1 MNSTRREKRRNATLD
16 DIKATAWKQV
26 AELGAASL
34 SLRAIAREM
43 EITAPALY
51 RYYKDRDALVT
62 ALLIDAFDSFSNA
75 LEVARDTHEAD
86 DHVARFRAICRA
98 YFEWAAADPQK
109 YLFLFGTPIP
119 GYQFSPAVGPS
130 AQRSFLILQGV
141 IGGAYVAG
149 KITGDLTALRM
160 PPSLKSQYQT
170 LQRMGLPYV
179 PVVTHLALA
188 MWSMMHGM
196 TSLFIYGYFMG
207 FLGQQVEPFVDLEIE
222 KMIRILGL
230 TS

>member
-1 MNSTRREKRRNATLD
+1 MNSVRREKRRKATLD

-62 ALLIDAFDSFSNA
+62 ALLIDAFDSFTNA
-75 LEVARDTHEAD
+75 LEAARDACEAN
-86 DHVARFRAICRA
+86 DHTGRFRAICKA
-98 YFEWAAADPQK
+98 YFQWAMGDPQK

-119 GYQFSPAVGPS
+119 GYQFAPELGPS

-141 IGGAYVAG
+141 IGDAYIVG
-149 KITGDLTALRM
+149 KITGDLDAVRM
-160 PPSLKSQYQT
+160 PAQLTAQYDSLKK
-170 LQRMGLPYV
+170 MGMPYV
-179 PVVTHLALA
+179 PVVTHRALA
-188 MWSMMHGM
+188 MWSTMHGM
-196 TSLFIYGYFMG
+196 TSLFIYGYFTG
-207 FLGQQVEPFVDLEIE
+207 FLGQQVETFVDVEIE
-222 KMIRILGL
+222 KMVRMLGL
-230 TS
+230 S

>member
-16 DIKATAWKQV
+16 DIKAIAWKQV

-34 SLRAIAREM
+34 SLRAIARDM
-43 EITAPALY
+43 EVTAPALY

-75 LEVARDTHEAD
+75 LEAARDGYEAD
-86 DHVARFRAICRA
+86 DHAGRFRAICKA
-98 YFEWAAADPQK
+98 YFQWAVADPQK

-119 GYQFSPAVGPS
+119 GYQFAPELGPS
-130 AQRSFLILQGV
+130 AQRGFLILQGV
-141 IGGAYVAG
+141 VGEAYVAG
-149 KITGDLTALRM
+149 KVVGPLTALSM
-160 PPSLKSQYQT
+160 PTSLKSQYER
-170 LQRMGLPYV
+170 LKRMGLPYV

-188 MWSMMHGM
+188 VWSMVHGM
-196 TSLFIYGYFMG
+196 TSLFIYGYFTG
-207 FLGQQVEPFVDLEIE
+207 FLGAQVESFVDLEIE

-230 TS
+230 T

>member
-1 MNSTRREKRRNATLD
+1 MNSTRREKRRTATLD
-16 DIKATAWKQV
+16 DIKSTAWKQV
-26 AELGAASL
+26 ADQGAASL

-43 EITAPALY
+43 EMTAPALY

-75 LEVARDTHEAD
+75 LEVARDEHEVD
-86 DHVARFRAICRA
+86 DHLGRFRAICRA
-98 YFEWAAADPQK
+98 YFQWAVGDPQK

-119 GYQFSPAVGPS
+119 GYQFSPALGPS

-141 IGGAYVAG
+141 IGEAYVAG
-149 KITGDLTALRM
+149 QITGEFAALRL
-160 PPSLKSQYQT
+160 PTQLKAQYDA
-170 LQRMGLPYV
+170 LKKLGLPYL

-196 TSLFIYGYFMG
+196 TSLFIYGYFTG
-207 FLGQQVEPFVDLEIE
+207 FLGQQVEAFVDVEIE
-222 KMIRILGL
+222 KMVRMLGL
-230 TS
+230 S